1 MKETER
7 RKRFFLIALQLINK
21 KGYKAMTMRELATA
35 LDCDV
40 SNIYNYV
47 KSKHA
52 LLEQLL
58 FEISNKFHHGI
69 SDIETSSYSPL
80 EKLKAVIAM
89 HVRLTVAHPY
99 QVNLLVDDWRFLKEP
114 RQQEFIDF
122 RNNYEQ
128 KLKGI
133 IQAGVASG
141 VFKTTDIDFTTNC
154 ILSSI
159 RWLYN
164 WYAPNKMKANPV
176 EIERQMID
184 FILNGIHLSE

>member
-7 RKRFFLIALQLINK
+7 RKRFFQIALQLINK
-21 KGYKAMTMRELATA
+21 KGYKAMTMRALAEQ

-58 FEISNKFHHGI
+58 FEISHKFHQGM
-69 SDIETSSYSPL
+69 SDIEASSYTPS

-89 HVRLTVAHPY
+89 HVRLTVAHPF
-99 QVNLLVDDWRFLKEP
+99 QVNLLVNDWQFLKEP
-114 RQQEFIDF
+114 RQKDFIKF
-122 RNNYEQ
+122 RTAYER
-128 KLKGI
+128 KLSSI
-133 IQAGVASG
+133 IQEGVAAG
-141 VFKTTDIDFTTNC
+141 TFKSADIEFTVNC

-164 WYAPNKMKANPV
+164 WYAPNKTDANPI

-184 FILNGIHLSE
+184 FIFNGISW